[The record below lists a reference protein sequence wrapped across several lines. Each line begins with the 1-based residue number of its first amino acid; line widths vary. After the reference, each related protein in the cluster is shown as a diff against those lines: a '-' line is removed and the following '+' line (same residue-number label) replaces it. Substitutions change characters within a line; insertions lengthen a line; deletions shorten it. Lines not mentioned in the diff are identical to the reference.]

1 MPDLYTNLVLNDTQ
15 FKQGLARVD
24 QGLAGLEARVK
35 SISRASEF
43 AQKVLKFGGVA
54 EIFNQLVRAATEF
67 SERQARLADGAETFR
82 DRWEESKGIVN
93 DIIAAIP
100 FVGKSINDFRF
111 VLDGGQMQQVRDAGM
126 ESLRKMSAEM
136 RLQKRLID
144 AQSEPQRRLIK
155 LEDDR
160 LRKAEQ
166 INAAAAKAG
175 VSSRKQIEELNALF
189 NAQKKAIGGGLVL
202 QGGLLTGSG
211 DQLPQFFG
219 LDWKTYQQKAKP
231 FTTPGTPLPKPGPTT
246 APQQLKAAEDTARNT
261 KETAQLLSV
270 IARKIGTYA

>member
-15 FKQGLARVD
+15 FKRGLARVD
-24 QGLAGLEARVK
+24 QGLSGLEARMK
-35 SISRASEF
+35 SIGKASEF
-43 AQKVLKFGGVA
+43 AGKVFKFAGTL
-54 EIFNQLVRAATEF
+54 EII
-67 SERQARLADGAETFR
+67 RQVTSAIDEMVDRQIRIADGAASFR
-82 DRWEESKGIVN
+82 DRWLEANGFIAKSVELIPFAGKLINDYFYTLGGNQVAEMQEKGIT
-93 DIIAAIP
+93 
-100 FVGKSINDFRF
+100 
-111 VLDGGQMQQVRDAGM
+111 
-126 ESLRKMSAEM
+126 SLRSISAEM

-189 NAQKKAIGGGLVL
+189 NAQKKSIGGGLVL

-219 LDWKTYQQKAKP
+219 LDWKTYQRQAKP
-231 FTTPGTPLPKPGPTT
+231 FTAPGTPLPKPGPTT
-246 APQQLKAAEDTARNT
+246 APQQIKAAEDTARNT